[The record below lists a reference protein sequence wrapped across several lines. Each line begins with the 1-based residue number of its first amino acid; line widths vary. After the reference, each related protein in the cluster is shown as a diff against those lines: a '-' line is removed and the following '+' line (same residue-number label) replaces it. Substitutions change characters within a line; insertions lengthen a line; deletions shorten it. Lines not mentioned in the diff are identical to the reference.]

1 MADGKNGFSFP
12 RSERRRKVQ
21 CSFCGVV
28 FCTLALAW
36 PAGLAWPGAAAAR
49 CRYDGV
55 SICWYNTALDSMIPA
70 IRTQRTQVLRGARAL
85 ATSSPRPKEPYVIV
99 SKQAGVTTLKMNRPK
114 QLNGWTF
121 PMMSELRAKL
131 TECQQDPDT
140 RVCVIT
146 GTGKYYCAGVNL
158 SSMIKP
164 MHPAKL
170 HELIRS
176 QNQSLFDMFLNFP
189 KPIIAC
195 VQGPAIGAS
204 VTSATLCDAILC
216 SETATFSTP
225 FFRLGVP
232 PEGCSSVNFPR
243 FMGDNNAER
252 MMGSEAWVPNAKEAL
267 EIGLAQKVVSESDLL
282 ESAQEMGEEWIAA
295 GKQRALPHGG
305 QLDELLCVN
314 AEESALLADA
324 FTSEKF
330 LEGQRA
336 FLSSKGK
343 TVPSMVFAFAKLTRP
358 LWSQLLPP
366 SYDKQK

>member
-1 MADGKNGFSFP
+1 MLQS
-12 RSERRRKVQ
+12 
-21 CSFCGVV
+21 
-28 FCTLALAW
+28 
-36 PAGLAWPGAAAAR
+36 
-49 CRYDGV
+49 
-55 SICWYNTALDSMIPA
+55 
-70 IRTQRTQVLRGARAL
+70 ARAL
-85 ATSSPRPKEPYVIV
+85 SSSSAKDPHVLMTR
-99 SKQAGVTTLKMNRPK
+99 QAGVTTLRMNRPK

-121 PMMSELRAKL
+121 PMMQELRAKL
-131 TECQQDPDT
+131 NECQDDPDT
-140 RVCVIT
+140 SVCVIT

-189 KPIIAC
+189 KPIIAA

-225 FFRLGVP
+225 FHRLGVP

-243 FMGDNNAER
+243 FMGDDNAQR
-252 MMGSEAWVPNAKEAL
+252 MMGAEAWIPTAKEAL
-267 EIGLAQKVVSESDLL
+267 EIGMATKVVSGSERDLL
-282 ESAQEMGEEWIAA
+282 ETAQKLGEEWIAE

-305 QLDELLCVN
+305 GAALLDEFKLVN
-314 AEESALLADA
+314 AEESSLLADA

-330 LEGQRA
+330 LEGQRS
-336 FLSSKGK
+336 FLASKGK
-343 TVPSMVFAFAKLTRP
+343 TGSAAVFSLVKMTRP
-358 LWSQLLPP
+358 LWGQMLPP
-366 SYDKQK
+366 PYEKK

>member
-1 MADGKNGFSFP
+1 M
-12 RSERRRKVQ
+12 
-21 CSFCGVV
+21 
-28 FCTLALAW
+28 L
-36 PAGLAWPGAAAAR
+36 
-49 CRYDGV
+49 
-55 SICWYNTALDSMIPA
+55 A
-70 IRTQRTQVLRGARAL
+70 IRTQRRQVLRGARAL
-85 ATSSPRPKEPYVIV
+85 ATTSTKEPYVVI
-99 SKQAGVTTLKMNRPK
+99 SKQAGVTTLRMNRPK

-121 PMMSELRAKL
+121 PMMQELRAKL

-140 RVCVIT
+140 SVCIIT

-189 KPIIAC
+189 KPIIAAI
-195 VQGPAIGAS
+195 QGPAIGAS

-225 FFRLGVP
+225 FHRLGVP

-243 FMGDNNAER
+243 FMGDSNAER
-252 MMGSEAWVPNAKEAL
+252 MMGDEAWVPTAKEAV
-267 EIGLAQKVVSESDLL
+267 EIGLAEKVVSDSELL
-282 ESAQEMGEEWIAA
+282 QSAQELGETWIAA

-305 QLDELLCVN
+305 DAALLDKLKHVN
-314 AEESALLADA
+314 AEESSLLADA

-330 LEGQRA
+330 LEGQRS
-336 FLSSKGK
+336 FLASKGK
-343 TVPSMVFAFAKLTRP
+343 TGPAAVFSLVKMTRP
-358 LWSQLLPP
+358 LWGQMLPP
-366 SYDKQK
+366 PYEKSGKE